1 MTSSALPL
9 AAMFGG
15 SIPAWGIPCGLLGL
29 VLVWFGSYAIFE
41 KIMTVLVGV
50 MFVVVVGLAI
60 LVLPDVPAML
70 AGLLPVLPAGSGV
83 YTLGL
88 VGGVGGTVTMAA
100 YGYWINAKGWRDSS
114 WMRVMRLDNRVAY
127 ITTGIFVAAMLV
139 VGAELLY
146 TANIALVE
154 SDRGLLDLDEILQQ
168 RFGPVIAT
176 LFLVG
181 FFATSFSSLLG
192 VWQGVSLMVTD
203 FVRTR
208 REAVARTPE
217 ELAAAGQLSEDA
229 TRSVPYR
236 AYLLWLTFPPM
247 ILLFLGRP
255 FVLIVAYGALGRVL
269 HAVPGDHAAV
279 AARQQ
284 AGPARVAQ
292 RLALDDVAGGAA
304 VLFLVLCASELVDT
318 FG

>member
-1 MTSSALPL
+1 MR
-9 AAMFGG
+9 AA
-15 SIPAWGIPCGLLGL
+15 SGL

-154 SDRGLLDLDEILQQ
+154 SDRGLLDLDEILH
-168 RFGPVIAT
+168 GPVAPESSDTPHDTPGHASNGLAT
-176 LFLVG
+176 KRHIRH
-181 FFATSFSSLLG
+181 SSGEVAPRLG
-192 VWQGVSLMVTD
+192 EHVSGPPCGPSPNSARRPPASLDRRRPPGCSPVSWSCSWAPPWRPPPPPRRSTTPPAP
-203 FVRTR
+203 TR
-208 REAVARTPE
+208 
-217 ELAAAGQLSEDA
+217 G
-229 TRSVPYR
+229 
-236 AYLLWLTFPPM
+236 
-247 ILLFLGRP
+247 
-255 FVLIVAYGALGRVL
+255 
-269 HAVPGDHAAV
+269 
-279 AARQQ
+279 
-284 AGPARVAQ
+284 
-292 RLALDDVAGGAA
+292 
-304 VLFLVLCASELVDT
+304 
-318 FG
+318 